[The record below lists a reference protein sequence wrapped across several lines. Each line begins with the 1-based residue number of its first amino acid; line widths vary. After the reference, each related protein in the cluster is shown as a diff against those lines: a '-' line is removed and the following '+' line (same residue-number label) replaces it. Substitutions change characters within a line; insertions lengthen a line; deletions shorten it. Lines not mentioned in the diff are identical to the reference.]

1 MQDWRGLIAIAR
13 RRLWR
18 QRLLDATSVP
28 LLAAGTA
35 AVVALGLGK
44 AMPGVMPAWWITASV
59 LGGVALLAMIARS
72 LRRPPSDL
80 SAAIEVDRVLGL
92 RDRVS
97 VALESEGR
105 DDPFARAAVA
115 DALRATSGPAP
126 KAALRRGLPAH
137 APRGWWW
144 AIPAVVL
151 AALVEWLVPAWSP
164 EGAVAEGSAEE
175 AREAARQAIEE
186 LHASIAEQ
194 PELEAIL
201 GEERRGEA
209 GESPSEDLFAELEDP
224 EEIRLEAIRQV
235 TALEERLAEL
245 LEGPEAMASEDLASR
260 MSELDV
266 PREGASRDLALE
278 MRLGN
283 FQGASGEIEKL
294 REKLEQ
300 GEMTDAEREA
310 LAAELESLAAQLAA
324 LAQSS
329 ESLDDELRAAG
340 VDPALA
346 GELTPEDLARLREA
360 LERMQ
365 SMSEEEREALM
376 KAAQA
381 AAQASR
387 QAQRMSESMRQM
399 ASQCRNPG
407 QSGQGTE
414 GGQSVSGPM
423 GAQAQQTLSEAEEMR
438 AMLRQARA
446 AQSQCQGRARGMG
459 SQGFLR
465 PGAGGSGQGAGMGGR
480 GQGAGG
486 AMPRTETETATEVVR
501 EGGVMRP
508 GDVIA
513 RSLIEGEVTVGEAQ
527 VPLERIDRAAEAS
540 APADAG
546 AEDPVPP
553 HLRDAHRHYFG
564 ELRRLVRPTTPGAG
578 SSGGGSPGG
587 GSTPAAGDAAPAPKE
602 PAKDSPKGSGS

>member
-28 LLAAGTA
+28 LLAAGAA

-44 AMPGVMPAWWITASV
+44 AIPGVMPAWWITASV

-97 VALESEGR
+97 VALASEGR

-126 KAALRRGLPAH
+126 KATLRRGLPAH

-175 AREAARQAIEE
+175 ARETARQAIDE
-186 LHASIAEQ
+186 LQASIAEQ
-194 PELEAIL
+194 PELEAML
-201 GEERRGEA
+201 GEANA

-235 TALEERLAEL
+235 TALEERLSEL

-266 PREGASRDLALE
+266 PSEGASRDLALE

-294 REKLEQ
+294 REKLER

-329 ESLDDELRAAG
+329 ESLDDQLRAAG

-365 SMSEEEREALM
+365 SMSQEEREALM

-381 AAQASR
+381 ARQAS
-387 QAQRMSESMRQM
+387 QQTKKMSESMRQM
-399 ASQCRNPG
+399 ASQCKNPG

-414 GGQSVSGPM
+414 GEQTVPASL

-486 AMPRTETETATEVVR
+486 EMPRTETETATEVVR

-564 ELRRLVRPTTPGAG
+564 ELRRLVRPATPGAPTP
-578 SSGGGSPGG
+578 PGG
-587 GSTPAAGDAAPAPKE
+587 GSTPAAGGAAPTPKE